1 MTARSLNEIFEAF
14 NSLKALIIGDVM
26 IDSYIY
32 GSVERISPEAPVP
45 VVTVKN
51 KEKRLGGAANVAL
64 NIQALG
70 AKPILCS
77 VVGNDRDGDIFKQL
91 LQEQDITAEGIIC
104 SAERTTTKKQR
115 IMSGSHHLL
124 RIDSEISTEITSKEE
139 DALIDLVRHKIG
151 EVDVVVF
158 EDYDKGTITP
168 RVIQEVIR
176 LADNQR
182 IPTVVDPKKKNFLH
196 YTGATLFKPNL
207 KELKEGLKID
217 FDANN
222 ANELQQA
229 VTTLKTRLSLKNA
242 LITLSERGVYID
254 SENEKHL
261 LPAHIRTISDVS
273 GAGDTVISIAAL
285 TMALEIPPKLVAA
298 LANLGGGLVCEFI
311 GVVPVNKNSLY
322 EEALEHKLFDEHI
335 PLH

>member
-77 VVGNDRDGDIFKQL
+77 VVGNDRDGDIFKEL

-139 DALIDLVRHKIG
+139 DALIELVRHKIG

-168 RVIQEVIR
+168 RVIHEVIR
-176 LADNQR
+176 LANNQQ

-207 KELKEGLKID
+207 KELKEGLKVD
-217 FDANN
+217 FDAKNTE
-222 ANELQQA
+222 ELQQA
-229 VTTLKTRLSLKNA
+229 VAALKSRLSLKNA

-254 SENEKHL
+254 SEIEKHL

-311 GVVPVNKNSLY
+311 GVVPVNKKSLY